1 MNKQR
6 HVDAE
11 LIQRLGG
18 PAKVAELL
26 RLRKKGG
33 AQRVQ
38 NWMTR
43 GIPAQ
48 VKLDHHQILMPS
60 GLSAAG
66 VGKQKR
72 ARYRTAGRGA

>member
-11 LIQRLGG
+11 LILRLGG

-43 GIPAQ
+43 GIPAR
-48 VKLDHHQILMPS
+48 VKLDHYQILMLS

-66 VGKQKR
+66 VAKPKR
-72 ARYRTAGRGA
+72 SRLRVAGRGA